1 MVSKMDI
8 NKVNDYL
15 KINSDINKQSFVNY
29 ITDEL
34 DIGNFIVD
42 LLGKAENGD
51 FFEIEKPE
59 MVCLCLTKYSY
70 YSNNYDNCATE
81 EIVGCNNCEYYV
93 SKRVFELFK
102 KFEKDGFPTDE
113 ELFMLDNY

>member
-1 MVSKMDI
+1 MDI
-8 NKVNDYL
+8 NKVNKYL
-15 KINSDINKQSFVNY
+15 KTNDNLAKQILLKN
-29 ITDEL
+29 IIHEM
-34 DIGNFIVD
+34 DIGNLVVN
-42 LLGKAENGD
+42 LLCKAENGD
-51 FFEIEKPE
+51 FFEIKKPE

-70 YSNNYDNCATE
+70 YSNNYDNCTIE

-113 ELFMLDNY
+113 ELDNLLGF

>member
-1 MVSKMDI
+1 MDI
-8 NKVNDYL
+8 NKVIEYL
-15 KINSDINKQSFVNY
+15 KIDSDMNKQTLLKN
-29 ITDEL
+29 ITHKMGIGDLVIEL
-34 DIGNFIVD
+34 LD
-42 LLGKAENGD
+42 KAENGD
-51 FFEIEKPE
+51 FFEIKKPE

-70 YSNNYDNCATE
+70 YSNNYDNCTTE

-113 ELFMLDNY
+113 ELDNLLDF